1 MVKRWRLVLVG
12 FVGLLVLTVML
23 WLADLMGASKGL
35 INGFFLVVSVI
46 GYALIGLFCRTTQAD
61 EYYVAGRRI
70 GAPFNGLATA
80 ADWISAAS
88 FIGLTGLLLSDG
100 YIGDGSRA
108 GGLAYVLGWTGGF
121 CLLGALFARKLNQSQ
136 AITIPELLGRLFGS
150 TSVRWLG
157 AVGAIL
163 CSSVYL
169 VAQIYGIGL
178 VASMLS
184 GLTFELGVFMALGG
198 ILLCSFLGGM
208 RAVTWTQVVQ
218 CVVIVAAMVAVCA
231 AVAWRS
237 HGHPFIPLAAVQSMQ
252 EVNARAAVIQDD
264 PAEKSTRSA
273 MESRLLELELKIAD
287 PLTARQIERHALG
300 IQINKLKAENGSL
313 REIQKLESNPAWR
326 DIGVERMVEAW
337 TQERDD
343 ILRSLRRP
351 VGFQSGQAG
360 GWNQGLVNTLALV
373 FSLMVGSAALPHI
386 LVRSYTA
393 NSPAEAEK
401 SVAWALLFIVAVYLC
416 ASALAVMLKDS
427 VLTELVG
434 ASLQQLPDWADKLK
448 LRKLALLSINDW
460 NGDGI
465 VQFGDIRLVNDFL
478 VLAVPDILRISPVF
492 TGLIAAGALAAALST
507 ADGVLLTLSNA
518 LSHDLYFQ
526 TVDPQASPVRRVMLS
541 KVLLMLV
548 ALMAAWIATH
558 RPVDI
563 LFWVACAFSLAGST
577 FFPVLLLG
585 LHWPRMS
592 RVGAILAM
600 ASGLSVAMYYI
611 LTNHPWVQLKLNLA
625 ASQTSWFGLEP
636 VSAGVFGVPVGLAL
650 GVLGSLLWPHRG
662 SPVKTL

>member
-1 MVKRWRLVLVG
+1 MLRRWRLVLVG
-12 FVGLLVLTVML
+12 LLGLSLLTTLL
-23 WLADLMGASKGL
+23 WLADLMGASNGL

-70 GAPFNGLATA
+70 AAPFNGMATA

-100 YIGDGSRA
+100 YVGDGQKA

-121 CLLGALFARKLNQSQ
+121 CLLGALFARKVNQSQ

-150 TSVRWLG
+150 ATVRWLG

-163 CSSVYL
+163 CSCVYL

-237 HGHPFIPLAAVQSMQ
+237 HGHPLIPLAAVQSMQ
-252 EVNARAAVIQDD
+252 EVNSRAAIIQKD
-264 PAEKSTRSA
+264 PAEISTRNA

-287 PLTARQIERHALG
+287 PLTARQIERHSLS
-300 IQINKLKAENGSL
+300 IQINKLKAENGPL
-313 REIQKLESNPAWR
+313 RDIQKLESNPAWR

-337 TQERDD
+337 SQERDD

-351 VGFQSGQAG
+351 VGFQGGQAG
-360 GWNQGLVNTLALV
+360 GWNQGLGNTLALV

-393 NSPAEAEK
+393 SSPAEAEK

-434 ASLQQLPDWADKLK
+434 ASLSQLPDWADKLK

-478 VLAVPDILRISPVF
+478 VLAVPDIMRISPVF

-507 ADGVLLTLSNA
+507 ADGLLLTISNA

-526 TVDPQASPVRRVMLS
+526 SVDPQASPVRRVMLS
-541 KVLLMLV
+541 KILLMLV
-548 ALMAAWIATH
+548 ALVAAWIATH

-585 LHWPRMS
+585 LHWKRMS
-592 RVGAILAM
+592 RAGAVLAM
-600 ASGLSVAMYYI
+600 GSGLMISMYYI
-611 LTNHPWVQLKLNLA
+611 LTNHPWIQLKLNLA
-625 ASQTSWFGLEP
+625 AHQTSWFGLEP
-636 VSAGVFGVPVGLAL
+636 FSAGVFGVPTGLAL
-650 GVLGSLLWPHRG
+650 GVIGSLLWPHRG
-662 SPVKTL
+662 SPVKPL

>member
-1 MVKRWRLVLVG
+1 MVKRWRLVLAG
-12 FVGLLVLTVML
+12 FGGLSVLTVML

-46 GYALIGLFCRTTQAD
+46 GYALIGLFCRTTRAD

-70 GAPFNGLATA
+70 AAPFNGMATA

-100 YIGDGSRA
+100 YVGDGLNA

-121 CLLGALFARKLNQSQ
+121 CLLGALFARKINQSQ

-150 TSVRWLG
+150 ASVRWLG

-300 IQINKLKAENGSL
+300 IQINKLKVENGPL
-313 REIQKLESNPAWR
+313 REIQKLESNPTWR

-507 ADGVLLTLSNA
+507 ADGLLLTISNA

-592 RVGAILAM
+592 RAGAILAM
-600 ASGLSVAMYYI
+600 SSGLSVAMYYI